1 MLLSIAGIQA
11 NKQMSQSQIIS
22 FFELLNPPDE
32 ELDNLS
38 DWIYNNYNGSGTTV
52 PLSELDMHINQS
64 YRLFIQLDI
73 LRECLIMSII
83 GRRTFI
89 EISDRIYY
97 FKYNK
102 GEIIK
107 EAYCCRI
114 IRKIKG
120 YPPLF
125 YCNYKQKVE
134 DKVIIL
140 SLRKKY
146 GYSQRIGRDSTS
158 SNKNRPS
165 LLYHKSSLGYK
176 NDERKSKK
184 RLFSISTRVHPEN

>member
-32 ELDNLS
+32 EIDNLS

-52 PLSELDMHINQS
+52 PLSELDTHINQS

-73 LRECLIMSII
+73 LRECLIMLII
-83 GRRTFI
+83 GRKTFI
-89 EISDRIYY
+89 EISDRICY

-102 GEIIK
+102 QEIIK
-107 EAYCCRI
+107 DAYCNRI

-120 YPPLF
+120 HPPLF
-125 YCNYKQKVE
+125 YCNYKQEVE
-134 DKVIIL
+134 DKVLIL
-140 SLRKKY
+140 TLRKKY

-158 SNKNRPS
+158 SKRNRPS
-165 LLYHKSSLGYK
+165 LLDHKSSLGYK
-176 NDERKSKK
+176 SDERKSKN
-184 RLFSISTRVHPEN
+184 RLFYTSSKIHPEN